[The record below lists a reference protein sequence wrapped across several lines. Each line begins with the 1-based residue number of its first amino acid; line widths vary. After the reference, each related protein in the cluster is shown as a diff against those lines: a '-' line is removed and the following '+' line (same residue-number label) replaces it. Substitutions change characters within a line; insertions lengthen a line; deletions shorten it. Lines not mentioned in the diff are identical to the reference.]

1 MTGQARPGADVC
13 AYCGN
18 GGRAVE
24 PLPEVLPVVQWSG
37 SEAVGVCG
45 YCAER
50 LREAAEF
57 AEHCGHPVPVC
68 LELHAGELHHAL
80 QASRGQPGADTRFR
94 AVSARMGLGRRHGP
108 NLFRQWCGCP
118 SCVSFRGP
126 DGWGGAF
133 DPSPAGP
140 FGPVP
145 GSDDVASMPPVD
157 LAQVE
162 DNPPG
167 WRRKLV
173 ATMNDAQRVIVPDTG
188 EVIRADE
195 YVARFPVRRSLPRV
209 KITPL
214 DALSRLA
221 ELAIPTGPRYG
232 NRAAADF
239 QLQRSLANPD
249 ADWSQMTAEQ
259 PLPASVEDRSERCAL
274 CSAPSGLPPGAHGE
288 ARPLVV
294 LCHVCRRDLDEA
306 LAAPQGWRFITQPG
320 HGLESHIGQTR
331 MCAAPTRD
339 GEEVFDLATV
349 NPGYRPLVL
358 SILPRTLLARDFG
371 GKVKTVGEWIDRLL
385 SKRRSARGGR

>member
-1 MTGQARPGADVC
+1 MTGRARPDASQCV
-13 AYCGN
+13 YCGS
-18 GGRAVE
+18 GGRSVE
-24 PLPEVLPVVQWSG
+24 PLPEVLPVVQWPG
-37 SEAVGVCG
+37 ADLVGICG

-57 AEHCGHPVPVC
+57 ALHCGHGVPVC
-68 LELHAGELHHAL
+68 LELQAGELHHAL
-80 QASRGQPGADTRFR
+80 QASRGQPGADSRFR
-94 AVSARMGLGRRHGP
+94 VISARMGLGRGHGP
-108 NLFRQWCGCP
+108 NLFRQWCGCS
-118 SCVSFRGP
+118 SCCALRGP

-140 FGPVP
+140 FDPAP
-145 GSDDVASMPPVD
+145 GSDDPGSMAPVD

-167 WRRKLV
+167 WRRQLV

-188 EVIRADE
+188 EVMRADE
-195 YVARFPVRRSLPRV
+195 YLALAPVRRSWPNV
-209 KITPL
+209 KMTPL
-214 DALSRLA
+214 AALSRLA
-221 ELAIPTGPRYG
+221 EQAIPTGPRCGYG
-232 NRAAADF
+232 VSADF
-239 QLQRSLANPD
+239 QLQRSRSNPD
-249 ADWSQMTAEQ
+249 ADWSQMTAEH
-259 PLPASVEDRSERCAL
+259 PLPASVEDRSERCGL
-274 CSAPSGLPPGAHGE
+274 CAAPSGLPPGDHGD
-288 ARPLVV
+288 ARPLVA
-294 LCHVCRRDLDEA
+294 LCPCCRHDVEEA